1 MGIKCY
7 IASGHQVLLSVS
19 LFYLYKYK
27 FITKFWGIQ
36 SHAGTARLGQL
47 DLAKIRESIFIP
59 NHEKSLMHKGNKGS
73 KVE

>member
-1 MGIKCY
+1 M
-7 IASGHQVLLSVS
+7 LLSVS

-36 SHAGTARLGQL
+36 SDA
-47 DLAKIRESIFIP
+47 AKIRESIFIP